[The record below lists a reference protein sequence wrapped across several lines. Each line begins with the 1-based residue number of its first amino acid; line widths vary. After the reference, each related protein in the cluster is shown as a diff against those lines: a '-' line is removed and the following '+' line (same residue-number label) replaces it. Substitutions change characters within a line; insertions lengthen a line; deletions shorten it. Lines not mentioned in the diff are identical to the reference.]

1 MVSLAPLTSLPLPA
15 PPSPTMP
22 QCLDREAGIAALT
35 RAIAASQV
43 RGRGGRGGRSDAG
56 AETGSSNDP
65 ARLPAFPPPPQRQA
79 VIDVKGGQLHVKMA
93 PSHIRKGVLDDEGA
107 SIYCACFRRPGRYCW
122 CRRRLSSHACS
133 LTSRRLTQV
142 EGVNEGGGE
151 DGEGRLSL
159 IN

>member
-1 MVSLAPLTSLPLPA
+1 
-15 PPSPTMP
+15 MP

-43 RGRGGRGGRSDAG
+43 RGRGGTGGKSDAG
-56 AETGSSNDP
+56 AETGSSKDP
-65 ARLPAFPPPPQRQA
+65 ARLPAFPPPPPRQA

-107 SIYCACFRRPGRYCW
+107 SIVYSYFRRSCRYCR
-122 CRRRLSSHACS
+122 CRRSSHACS

-142 EGVNEGGGE
+142 GGVDEGGGGWG
-151 DGEGRLSL
+151 GEAAL
-159 IN
+159 N